1 MAINNAQKRQ
11 NHLKVL
17 RKIIESLLDIV
28 QYAEHR
34 WKNTVIVSEKLKKE
48 CAQCACPQERK
59 TNKQI
64 SKQTVQSGISLEDRG
79 RTHTKTKGYRHP
91 VAVSVL

>member
-11 NHLKVL
+11 NHLKVI

-34 WKNTVIVSEKLKKE
+34 WKNTVIVSEKLKKNVLNAFAHKKE
-48 CAQCACPQERK
+48 KQ
-59 TNKQI
+59 TNK
-64 SKQTVQSGISLEDRG
+64 
-79 RTHTKTKGYRHP
+79 
-91 VAVSVL
+91 